1 MGKVERTAWEGVTLR
16 WAWAALR
23 QTNLYCGSL
32 VDRKQLASF
41 GVCIPATTVPGL
53 GGRGGHRG
61 EGGGGH
67 ACPYG
72 HVYPKDTQGT
82 Q

>member
-1 MGKVERTAWEGVTLR
+1 MGEGYTEVGMGSSETDKPLL
-16 WAWAALR
+16 WV
-23 QTNLYCGSL
+23 SL